1 MRLRGDR
8 VPVGYR
14 AGGLGLM
21 PTIQEILQITNR
33 NRAAIFQCQLQASK
47 SYDVAYFNGKMDA
60 LDHIYALLTEGE

>member
-1 MRLRGDR
+1 
-8 VPVGYR
+8 
-14 AGGLGLM
+14 M

-33 NRAAIFQCQLQASK
+33 NRAAIFQCQLQSTK